1 MIKISLQ
8 IPALLDGVHYAKG
21 THEVPKK
28 AVNNWFFEALVVAEK
43 AIILHSLDKVKTKL
57 EKNGVKMEVAEKRDK
72 S

>member
-8 IPALLDGVHYAKG
+8 IPALLDGVLYEKG
-21 THEVPKK
+21 AHEVPKK

-43 AIILHSLDKVKTKL
+43 AVILHSLDKVKTKL
-57 EKNGVKMEVAEKRDK
+57 EKNGVKMEVSEKRDK